1 MSQEHNVLEVTGKDI
16 ESAIEEGLAKLGLS
30 RSDVIVDIV
39 EEGSRGFLGLGS
51 KESVVRLT
59 PLGPTRRPEQ
69 PEVVET
75 AAPQPKPAIA
85 QQPAAA
91 EPSSEKPAPKKPVS
105 EKPTPAAAPDVE
117 DEADLL
123 VDAEAVK
130 DIVDQ
135 LLDKMAVDGDV
146 TVTVSDPDSMTGRR
160 FLAVSIEGNDVSAL
174 IGPRGEALNALQYV
188 LRLMSGHQLR
198 KRVNILLDV
207 ANYRERRRQAL
218 ARLAT
223 RMAEKVVSKNRP
235 VTLEPMPPFERRVVH
250 MTLRD
255 EDNVYTQSI
264 GNGDQRRVRIYPKRN

>member
-1 MSQEHNVLEVTGKDI
+1 MSQEQNVLEVTGKDI

-59 PLGPTRRPEQ
+59 PLVPMRRPDQ
-69 PEVVET
+69 PK
-75 AAPQPKPAIA
+75 AAEPPAPPAQPKPAPP

-91 EPSSEKPAPKKPVS
+91 KPAPPQAAPS
-105 EKPTPAAAPDVE
+105 TPAAPAEEE
-117 DEADLL
+117 DEGDLEA
-123 VDAEAVK
+123 DAEAVK
-130 DIVDQ
+130 GIVDQ
-135 LLDKMAVDGDV
+135 LLAKMDVAGDV
-146 TVTVSDPDSMTGRR
+146 TVTVSDPDSMTGKR
-160 FLAVSIEGNDVSAL
+160 FLAVNIEGDDVSAP
-174 IGPRGEALNALQYV
+174 IGPRGEALTSLQYV

-223 RMAEKVVSKNRP
+223 RMAEKVTSKNRP
-235 VTLEPMPPFERRVVH
+235 VTLEPMPPFERRVIH

-255 EDNVYTQSI
+255 EGNVYTQSI